1 MYADKMTDSMRTSI
15 EETKRRRIIQE
26 RYNKEHG
33 ITPQTIKKAVRDLI
47 SISKEIAK
55 EQVTFAKDPESMDK
69 KELEKLIA
77 SVEKQMR
84 KAAADLDFET
94 AAVLRDQMVEL
105 KKNLNEI
112 TGGK

>member
-1 MYADKMTDSMRTSI
+1 
-15 EETKRRRIIQE
+15 
-26 RYNKEHG
+26 
-33 ITPQTIKKAVRDLI
+33 
-47 SISKEIAK
+47 
-55 EQVTFAKDPESMDK
+55 
-69 KELEKLIA
+69 
-77 SVEKQMR
+77 MR

>member
-1 MYADKMTDSMRTSI
+1 
-15 EETKRRRIIQE
+15 
-26 RYNKEHG
+26 
-33 ITPQTIKKAVRDLI
+33 
-47 SISKEIAK
+47 
-55 EQVTFAKDPESMDK
+55 MDK